1 MLAPAAGS
9 LPAHADGPGSRA
21 RAAWKPPRG
30 TDGTPNESVAD
41 VLVRVRQVRGRRC
54 GRRPSPG
61 GRASARACR
70 PRRRLSDS
78 LLLARARARSRRH
91 AHVPASRSCP
101 GSALNAEHLGAV
113 QVLSVTETQYSNSTV
128 VIIAPDSENL
138 SVLQARTAALTNVEV
153 MCAEPRATRQW
164 RSMLLYY

>member
-1 MLAPAAGS
+1 
-9 LPAHADGPGSRA
+9 
-21 RAAWKPPRG
+21 
-30 TDGTPNESVAD
+30 
-41 VLVRVRQVRGRRC
+41 
-54 GRRPSPG
+54 
-61 GRASARACR
+61 
-70 PRRRLSDS
+70 
-78 LLLARARARSRRH
+78 
-91 AHVPASRSCP
+91 
-101 GSALNAEHLGAV
+101 V